1 MVPALSHK
9 VSRVS
14 WYSGYCLAAFGFGYA
29 SLTLSGR
36 PFHAVLLPSAVDYAV
51 LTPECKHSG
60 LGSFP
65 FARRY
70 SGNRF
75 FFLFLW
81 VLRCFS
87 SPGSP
92 CMAMYSPYSDR
103 GILCQVS
110 PFRNRRVNGYV
121 LLTAAFRSL
130 SRLSSALS
138 AKASTLRSL
147 YLDLLILAF
156 SIYSVILSALFL
168 LRIFRYVFGCLTKS
182 YLIYLL
188 TMCSFQGTYWLSG
201 SHCIN

>member
-1 MVPALSHK
+1 
-9 VSRVS
+9 
-14 WYSGYCLAAFGFGYA
+14 
-29 SLTLSGR
+29 
-36 PFHAVLLPSAVDYAV
+36 
-51 LTPECKHSG
+51 
-60 LGSFP
+60 
-65 FARRY
+65 
-70 SGNRF
+70 
-75 FFLFLW
+75 
-81 VLRCFS
+81 
-87 SPGSP
+87 
-92 CMAMYSPYSDR
+92 MAIYSPYSDR

-188 TMCSFQGTYWLSG
+188 TMCSFQGT
-201 SHCIN
+201 